1 MFAYL
6 LSGLYKHTSEMDK
19 GPFRNIELIPLI
31 AHDQSTEA
39 TEPTNNSIL

>member
-19 GPFRNIELIPLI
+19 GPFHNIELF
-31 AHDQSTEA
+31 HS
-39 TEPTNNSIL
+39 